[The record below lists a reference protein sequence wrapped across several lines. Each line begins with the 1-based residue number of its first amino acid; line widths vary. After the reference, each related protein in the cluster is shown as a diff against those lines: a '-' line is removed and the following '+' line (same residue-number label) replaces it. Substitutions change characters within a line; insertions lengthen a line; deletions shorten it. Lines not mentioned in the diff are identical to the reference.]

1 MAIVRRL
8 LRAALIAGLA
18 IVVFAAGWLAG
29 RLGIGSV
36 VEPASLTEAER
47 QFSERIRNVNMIG
60 TFTVWGREER
70 TPRTDRYQIAS
81 VEKGKGP
88 LALQRADGLL
98 WPERRHRPDRGADA
112 LGRGYTRHH
121 DDQHG
126 IAGHRHLQRPRVLLR
141 ATTTRGPGRVN
152 AREDS
157 CRAGSRS
164 RVEQTRR
171 AGSLGPGPGLRMCPF
186 VAAPR
191 ESAGHAFPSVRDPS
205 PSRRQ
210 RGIFEE

>member
-8 LRAALIAGLA
+8 LKAALIAVLA

-47 QFSERIRNVNMIG
+47 QFSDRMRNVNMVG

-81 VEKGKGP
+81 VEKVGEDLWRFNAKM
-88 LALQRADGLL
+88 DCL

-141 ATTTRGPGRVN
+141 RPLRG
-152 AREDS
+152 DL
-157 CRAGSRS
+157 AG
-164 RVEQTRR
+164 
-171 AGSLGPGPGLRMCPF
+171 
-186 VAAPR
+186 
-191 ESAGHAFPSVRDPS
+191 
-205 PSRRQ
+205 
-210 RGIFEE
+210 